1 MYINYIYYMNVH
13 LYNWIDWVTKI
24 FIFYVIIKTKYEV
37 SDFGENMDEERKIK
51 FEKFINN
58 RVERL
63 VAQRTYNWKP
73 IDYSNKYVC
82 HQYLLSRIAPEYNVI
97 KTIFS
102 ELKQRDP
109 NFAPQS
115 LFDFGSG
122 IGTVTL
128 YVSFTIS
135 LRKTL
140 A

>member
-1 MYINYIYYMNVH
+1 MYTECQIYN
-13 LYNWIDWVTKI
+13 N
-24 FIFYVIIKTKYEV
+24 VIIKNKFEV
-37 SDFGENMDEERKIK
+37 SDYSENMSEEQQIK

-73 IDYSNKYVC
+73 IDYSNKHVC

-97 KTIFS
+97 NTIFS
-102 ELKQRDP
+102 ELQQRDP
-109 NFAPQS
+109 IFAPES

-128 YVSFTIS
+128 YVSFTF
-135 LRKTL
+135 LL
-140 A
+140 FY